1 MKKTMAILL
10 ALALLATMG
19 VLPALAEEP
28 TKIELW
34 TLFTGDDGVTLS
46 QMVDDFN
53 ASQSQVQLTHVAI
66 DRENLYTKLA
76 LAMSDKSALP
86 DLFVTYSYDVARFV
100 ELGYIQPLD
109 DTLSAFE
116 GFDFAIDRYHDACA
130 ALNYLDG
137 KRYCVSLDFPTW
149 GMYVN
154 DALAAQYCPEVL
166 EDDIVTWDE
175 IRAVGQRLQ
184 ERGVQDV
191 KVMAA
196 SWARNDLLATY
207 LDLADTY
214 ASADGAALALD
225 RDAAAQAIGLW
236 KECYDAGY
244 LWQEGDD
251 ASTLFALEECIF
263 FTGGT
268 WNMNAVK
275 EYGFDFSFIAGPQM
289 TAEDTP
295 TLFGAS
301 HAFMMPANE
310 YTEAERQAVAA
321 FMYYFYAHSIDWAQA
336 GSIVASKEAAASDAY
351 QQLPQ
356 AFVSNRYSI
365 SNPDYTYSQ
374 ILFDV
379 LDSLGWEAV
388 YGRMSAEEFAQTWEK
403 QTLEKIAAQ

>member
-19 VLPALAEEP
+19 VLPALAEAP

-53 ASQSQVQLTHVAI
+53 ASQTQVQLTHVAI

-86 DLFVTYSYDVARFV
+86 DLFVTYSYDAARFV

-184 ERGVQDV
+184 EQDVQDV

-236 KECYDAGY
+236 KECYDAEY

-301 HAFMMPANE
+301 HAFMMPANA

-321 FMYYFYAHSIDWAQA
+321 FMHYFYTHSMDWAQA